1 MRHDRPA
8 TVKKLVRRRFIVPS
22 YDSRQ
27 MIAGQVSLKA
37 MTADIFALVE
47 RKLEWIDQR
56 QRVLA
61 QNIANADTPS
71 YQARD
76 VTPFEK
82 LLGAPPIT
90 PTATNSMHMGA
101 RVSDVAMTTAV
112 ASERAPDRNSVNMEN
127 ELTKVARD
135 DTDSALANNL
145 WKSYMGLYL
154 SALGKGG

>member
-1 MRHDRPA
+1 
-8 TVKKLVRRRFIVPS
+8 
-22 YDSRQ
+22 
-27 MIAGQVSLKA
+27 

-71 YQARD
+71 YKPRD

-82 LLGAPPIT
+82 LLGAASIT
-90 PTATNSMHMGA
+90 PAVTNSMHMGA
-101 RVSDVAMTTAV
+101 PVSEVAMTTSA
-112 ASERAPDRNSVNMEN
+112 EWAPDGNAVGMEN
-127 ELTKVARD
+127 EMTKVARD

-154 SALGKGG
+154 SALGKGS

>member
-1 MRHDRPA
+1 
-8 TVKKLVRRRFIVPS
+8 
-22 YDSRQ
+22 
-27 MIAGQVSLKA
+27 MIAGVVGWKV

-71 YQARD
+71 YKPRD
-76 VTPFEK
+76 VTPFEN
-82 LLGAPPIT
+82 LLGAASIT
-90 PTATNSMHMGA
+90 PAVTNSMHMGA
-101 RVSDVAMTTAV
+101 PVSEVAMTTSA
-112 ASERAPDRNSVNMEN
+112 ERAPDGNAVGMEN
-127 ELTKVARD
+127 EMTKVARD

-154 SALGKGG
+154 SALGKGS

>member
-1 MRHDRPA
+1 M
-8 TVKKLVRRRFIVPS
+8 VGVEVGWKV
-22 YDSRQ
+22 
-27 MIAGQVSLKA
+27 

-71 YQARD
+71 YKPRD

-82 LLGAPPIT
+82 LLDAAPIT
-90 PTATNSMHMGA
+90 PTVTSPMHLRA
-101 RVSDVAMTTAV
+101 QVSDVAMTTSA
-112 ASERAPDRNSVNMEN
+112 ERAPDGNAVGMEN
-127 ELTKVARD
+127 EMTKVARD

-154 SALGKGG
+154 SALGKGS